1 MNYFRNVKPFT
12 VHTVVGVYSLY
23 SISLKSKLIPIFSWH
38 CPFKCSMKKKKKCKK
53 FRCYP
58 NFKKAEK
65 NDDICIFLFYHI
77 SSICRAPLRNTA
89 IGLFLTGWL
98 GDRLVHLAGGAVPW
112 RHIAQQR
119 LPYPALVGRGWRD
132 GGSQVRL
139 TLVRLS
145 TLWAHRARTPRFS
158 MIAKHN

>member
-1 MNYFRNVKPFT
+1 MNEIWKNTNIQLHPNQFKTLENTFKVIYSSFIHKSHPF
-12 VHTVVGVYSLY
+12 L
-23 SISLKSKLIPIFSWH
+23 
-38 CPFKCSMKKKKKCKK
+38 
-53 FRCYP
+53 
-58 NFKKAEK
+58 
-65 NDDICIFLFYHI
+65 FLFYHI

-145 TLWAHRARTPRFS
+145 TLWAGGTACRRQGGGPGRLGQQHGAHRARTPRFS